1 MTTSRI
7 PIDKQVRDLCTLV
20 EAVNNGRGLSRGEI
34 EYLQP
39 SIQEAIRTLEFC
51 RDNREAMRTVLM
63 AAREVNP
70 NV

>member
-1 MTTSRI
+1 MLE
-7 PIDKQVRDLCTLV
+7 P
-20 EAVNNGRGLSRGEI
+20 GL
-34 EYLQP
+34 LD
-39 SIQEAIRTLEFC
+39 ALRTLEFC